1 MLLFLRCSSDTD
13 LPLAFNWALHLNK
26 LNWVVLTSLDGG
38 WRHSGSLHAYIWKAW
53 VQILGTMST
62 APLLGSC
69 TIETRSWC
77 LPNVRLAGW
86 PEVCVKDGV
95 LRTVSLAQ
103 KRQSH
108 TLLVSIR
115 GPYTDL
121 KFMEPSVGNKNL
133 VNVSLSAAPVELTC
147 IPERNLPRL
156 VLLLVSELLNNDGLM
171 HLYISWIRSQIC
183 WFPRWN
189 RYDNNFVW

>member
-1 MLLFLRCSSDTD
+1 M
-13 LPLAFNWALHLNK
+13 
-26 LNWVVLTSLDGG
+26 
-38 WRHSGSLHAYIWKAW
+38 
-53 VQILGTMST
+53 
-62 APLLGSC
+62 
-69 TIETRSWC
+69 
-77 LPNVRLAGW
+77 
-86 PEVCVKDGV
+86 KDGV

-171 HLYISWIRSQIC
+171 HLYIS
-183 WFPRWN
+183 
-189 RYDNNFVW
+189 